1 MKARTLIFILIA
13 LLYSIVLSAQQQ
25 TSSAKFYVIMAYEN
39 GRDIS
44 RWATSTELYTVFYI
58 VDDELYMA
66 NVCPEQNS
74 QSYGPI
80 YNMKSKSYP
89 ATATEYERVE
99 FRFNWA
105 YKNTYDNKKGI
116 CRVKFSKSYGD
127 DGSTYS
133 LLDMTTEDHRNIK
146 YYGYMENY
154 FDLSKYGNKEYSHY
168 DDGDNYFIPRETYTY
183 GSGTCF
189 ALSSNGYLATCY
201 HLIEGAS
208 TIQIKGI
215 NGNFDKKYTAKV
227 VSYDRNNDLAI
238 LKIDDNN
245 FTTLGNVPYSISSKT
260 TDVGENCYVLG
271 YPLRADM
278 GDEIKLT
285 NGLISS
291 KSGFQGDIT
300 SYQISAPSQP
310 GNSGGP
316 LFDKNGNLIGIVNAK
331 LTIAE
336 SASYAV
342 KSPYLKTLMSAI
354 DDNIPPTTNILSGKS
369 LAEQV
374 KEIKKFIYIIEVQ

>member
-1 MKARTLIFILIA
+1 
-13 LLYSIVLSAQQQ
+13 
-25 TSSAKFYVIMAYEN
+25 MAYEN

-44 RWATSTELYTVFYI
+44 SWATSSDIYTVFYI

-89 ATATEYERVE
+89 ATATEPERDE
-99 FRFNWA
+99 FKFNWA
-105 YKNTYDNKKGI
+105 YKNTYNSKKGV
-116 CRVKFSKSYGD
+116 CKVNFTKAYD
-127 DGSTYS
+127 EDGNTYS
-133 LLDMTTEDHRNIK
+133 LLDMTTEDHRNIR
-146 YYGYMENY
+146 YIGYMENY
-154 FDLSKYGNKEYSHY
+154 FDLSKYGNKEYSQS
-168 DDGDNYFIPRETYTY
+168 DGNYNYFTPDETYTY
-183 GSGTCF
+183 SSGTCF
-189 ALSSNGYLATCY
+189 ALSNNGYLATCY
-201 HLIEGAS
+201 HVVEGA
-208 TIQIKGI
+208 TAIHIKGI
-215 NGNFDKKYTAKV
+215 NGNFDKKYNAKV

-238 LKIDDNN
+238 LKIDDTN
-245 FTTLGNVPYSISSKT
+245 FTTLGHIPYSISAKT

>member
-1 MKARTLIFILIA
+1 MA
-13 LLYSIVLSAQQQ
+13 LLCSTVISAQQQ
-25 TSSAKFYVIMAYEN
+25 TSSAKFYVVMAYEN

-44 RWATSTELYTVFYI
+44 RWASSTELYTVFYI

-105 YKNTYDNKKGI
+105 YKNTYNSKKGV
-116 CRVKFSKSYGD
+116 CKVNFTKAYD
-127 DGSTYS
+127 EDGNTYS
-133 LLDMTTEDHRNIK
+133 LLDMTTEDHRNIR
-146 YYGYMENY
+146 YIGYMENY
-154 FDLSKYGNKEYSHY
+154 FDLSKYGNKEYSQS
-168 DDGDNYFIPRETYTY
+168 DGNYNYFTPDETYTY
-183 GSGTCF
+183 SSGTCF
-189 ALSSNGYLATCY
+189 ALSNNGYLATCY
-201 HLIEGAS
+201 HLVEGAS
-208 TIQIKGI
+208 AIHIKGI
-215 NGNFDKKYTAKV
+215 NGNFDKKYNAKV

-238 LKIDDNN
+238 LKIDDTN

-271 YPLRADM
+271 YPLRAEM

-300 SYQISAPSQP
+300 SYQISAAAQP

-342 KSPYLKTLMSAI
+342 KSPYLKTLMAAI
-354 DDNIPPTTNILSGKS
+354 DDKIPPTTNILSGKT

-374 KEIKKFIYIIEVQ
+374 KEIKRYIYIIETQQ

>member
-1 MKARTLIFILIA
+1 MKARTLILILVAFLCSTVI
-13 LLYSIVLSAQQQ
+13 SAQQQ
-25 TSSAKFYVIMAYEN
+25 TSSAKFYVVMAYEN

-44 RWATSTELYTVFYI
+44 SWATSSDIYTVFYI

-89 ATATEYERVE
+89 ATATEPERDE
-99 FRFNWA
+99 FKFNWA
-105 YKNTYDNKKGI
+105 YKNTYNSKKGV
-116 CRVKFSKSYGD
+116 CKVNFTKAYD
-127 DGSTYS
+127 EDGNTYS
-133 LLDMTTEDHRNIK
+133 LLDMTTEDHRNIR
-146 YYGYMENY
+146 YIGYMENY
-154 FDLSKYGNKEYSHY
+154 FDLSKYGNREFSQS
-168 DDGDNYFIPRETYTY
+168 DGNYNYFTPDETYTY
-183 GSGTCF
+183 SSGTCF
-189 ALSSNGYLATCY
+189 ALSNNGYLATCY
-201 HLIEGAS
+201 HVVEGAS
-208 TIQIKGI
+208 AIQIKGV
-215 NGNFDKKYTAKV
+215 NGNFDKKYNAKV

-238 LKIDDNN
+238 LKIDDTN
-245 FTTLGNVPYSISSKT
+245 FTTLGHIPYSISAKT

>member
-1 MKARTLIFILIA
+1 MNTRNLIFILVA
-13 LLYSIVLSAQQQ
+13 LLCSTVLSAQQQ

-44 RWATSTELYTVFYI
+44 SWATSSDIYTVFYI

-89 ATATEYERVE
+89 ATATEPERDE
-99 FRFNWA
+99 FKFNWA
-105 YKNTYDNKKGI
+105 YKNTYNSKKGV
-116 CRVKFSKSYGD
+116 CKVNFTKAYD
-127 DGSTYS
+127 EDGNTYS
-133 LLDMTTEDHRNIK
+133 LLDMTTEDHRNIR
-146 YYGYMENY
+146 YIGYMENY
-154 FDLSKYGNKEYSHY
+154 FDLSKYGNKEYSQS
-168 DDGDNYFIPRETYTY
+168 DGNYNYFTPDETYTY
-183 GSGTCF
+183 SSGTCF
-189 ALSSNGYLATCY
+189 ALSNNGYLATCY
-201 HLIEGAS
+201 HVVEGAS
-208 TIQIKGI
+208 AIHIKGI
-215 NGNFDKKYTAKV
+215 NGNFDKKYNAKV

-238 LKIDDNN
+238 LKIDDTN
-245 FTTLGNVPYSISSKT
+245 FTTLGHIPYSISAKT

-271 YPLRADM
+271 YPLRAEM

>member
-44 RWATSTELYTVFYI
+44 SWATSSDIYTVFYI

-168 DDGDNYFIPRETYTY
+168 DDGDNYFTPKETYTY

-208 TIQIKGI
+208 AIQIKGI

-238 LKIDDNN
+238 LKIDDTN

-300 SYQISAPSQP
+300 SYQISAAAQP

>member
-1 MKARTLIFILIA
+1 MNARNIILILLA
-13 LLYSIVLSAQQQ
+13 LLCSTVLSAQQQ

-44 RWATSTELYTVFYI
+44 SWATSSDIYTVFYI

-89 ATATEYERVE
+89 ATATEPERDE
-99 FRFNWA
+99 FKFNWA
-105 YKNTYDNKKGI
+105 YKNTYNSKKGI
-116 CRVKFSKSYGD
+116 CRVNFTKAYD
-127 DGSTYS
+127 EDGNTYS
-133 LLDMTTEDHRNIK
+133 LLDMTTEDHSNIR
-146 YYGYMENY
+146 YIGYMENY
-154 FDLSKYGNKEYSHY
+154 FDLSKYGNREFSQS
-168 DDGDNYFIPRETYTY
+168 DGNYNYFTPDETYTY
-183 GSGTCF
+183 SSGTCF
-189 ALSSNGYLATCY
+189 ALSNNGYLATCY
-201 HLIEGAS
+201 HVVEGAS
-208 TIQIKGI
+208 AIQIKGV
-215 NGNFDKKYTAKV
+215 NGNFDKKYNAKV

-238 LKIDDNN
+238 LKIDDTN
-245 FTTLGNVPYSISSKT
+245 FTTLGHIPYSISAKT

-316 LFDKNGNLIGIVNAK
+316 LFDKNGNLIGIINAK

-354 DDNIPPTTNILSGKS
+354 DDNIPPTANILSGKTLS
-369 LAEQV
+369 EQV